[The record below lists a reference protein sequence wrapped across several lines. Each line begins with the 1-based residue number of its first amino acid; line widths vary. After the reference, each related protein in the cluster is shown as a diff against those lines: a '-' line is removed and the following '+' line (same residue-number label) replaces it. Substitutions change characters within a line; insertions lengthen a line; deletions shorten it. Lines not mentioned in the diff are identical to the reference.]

1 MKTPGQERER
11 LREALR
17 GAYLEKEN
25 MEVDGR
31 WKTRLMAR
39 VREVGPHRPPGFLPS
54 FQRVVWRLAP
64 VTSPLI
70 LIMILAVLFLRFDAA
85 SSYDALQSLVN
96 SVEEWTVASIFS
108 T

>member
-11 LREALR
+11 LKEALR
-17 GAYLEKEN
+17 RAYLEKEN
-25 MEVDGR
+25 TEVDGR

-39 VREVGPHRPPGFLPS
+39 VREIGPVRPPGFLPS
-54 FQRVVWRLAP
+54 FQWLVWRLAP

-70 LIMILAVLFLRFDAA
+70 LIMILAALFLRFDAA

-96 SVEEWTVASIFS
+96 SVEELTLATIFS

>member
-1 MKTPGQERER
+1 MKTPGLERER
-11 LREALR
+11 LEQALKQ
-17 GAYLEKEN
+17 AYREKEN
-25 MEVDGR
+25 MDVDER

-39 VREVGPHRPPGFLPS
+39 VREIGPVRPPGFLPS

-64 VTSPLI
+64 VTSPLV
-70 LIMILAVLFLRFDAA
+70 LIMILAAFFLGFDAA

-96 SVEEWTVASIFS
+96 SVEELTLATIFS